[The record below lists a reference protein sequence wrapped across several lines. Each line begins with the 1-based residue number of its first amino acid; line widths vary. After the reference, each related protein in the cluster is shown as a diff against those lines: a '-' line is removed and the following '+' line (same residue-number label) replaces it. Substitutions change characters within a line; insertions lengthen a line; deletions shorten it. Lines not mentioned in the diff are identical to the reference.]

1 MRTPVKHL
9 SPHLKKMLEQLKK
22 QKPNLTEKTQ
32 ELLGAFYRLDRERE
46 RVGQMA
52 SPQHIKQ
59 SQIIDYIKNNGSH
72 GFEGDYFEKIIFE
85 IDEAHLKAFYEKQ
98 KQEAKKHG

>member
-1 MRTPVKHL
+1 
-9 SPHLKKMLEQLKK
+9 MLEQLQK
-22 QKPNLTEKTQ
+22 QRPNLTDKMQ

-59 SQIIDYIKNNGSH
+59 CQIIDYIKNNGAH
-72 GFEGDYFEKIIFE
+72 GFERDYFEKIIFE